1 MTTNAAG
8 KKPAPKDWHPADV
21 IAALR
26 KAGWSL
32 QQLAFQNGYTA
43 RTALANALHR
53 PYPKAERII
62 AATLELEPQQ
72 IWPSR
77 YDANGETN
85 RPPGAKPR
93 RPLTSTIEK
102 AQPSTAAAGRNAQSS
117 KAA

>member
-32 QQLAFQNGYTA
+32 QQLAFENGYTA

-62 AATLELEPQQ
+62 ATTLNLEPQQ

-77 YDANGETN
+77 YDADGETN
-85 RPPGAKPR
+85 RTPGAKPR
-93 RPLTSTIEK
+93 RPAVSTIGD
-102 AQPSTAAAGRNAQSS
+102 QPSTAAAGRNAQSS